1 MKLKKVASLCSKTKI
16 FCLYDREESGGE
28 VSQWLGD
35 SSAIYPITGL
45 PYMDE
50 ENIYSMFDISAK
62 QQEKIIFRHQHA
74 PEGINI
80 SDTDPTEHRIDEESL
95 SLVYD
100 GGVLKPL
107 QTRNGISFIQ
117 NKYLSPLEDVIDMV
131 QLYER
136 ETPQGMTYIVAK
148 TGLFVAAVIMPYNVI
163 NEKFVYHLSALARQ
177 CSRAG
182 GKEDR
187 PTRDGSH
194 RQNTVPNQRRRKHRG
209 NHQFPRRNGGR
220 TMKLAAFN
228 ATCPFEI
235 GDKIKSRRRVKPGE
249 AETFRLDPAA
259 VVEEVHTI
267 TDIVCVHSVKNG
279 TVTFLHELDNSGK
292 LVHIAATPRPEQ
304 REAATQSGGVM
315 LIAGD
320 ESGPLP
326 PEFVDFIKRRFE

>member
-1 MKLKKVASLCSKTKI
+1 MKLKKVASICSKTKI

-62 QQEKIIFRHQHA
+62 QQEKIIFRHQRA
-74 PEGINI
+74 PEGINL
-80 SDTDPTEHRIDEESL
+80 SDTDQTEHRIDEESL

-177 CSRAG
+177 CSRALAE
-182 GKEDR
+182 KKIDR
-187 PTRDGSH
+187 PATEAIDKT
-194 RQNTVPNQRRRKHRG
+194 QYP
-209 NHQFPRRNGGR
+209 
-220 TMKLAAFN
+220 FN

-279 TVTFLHELDNSGK
+279 TVTFMYELDNSGK